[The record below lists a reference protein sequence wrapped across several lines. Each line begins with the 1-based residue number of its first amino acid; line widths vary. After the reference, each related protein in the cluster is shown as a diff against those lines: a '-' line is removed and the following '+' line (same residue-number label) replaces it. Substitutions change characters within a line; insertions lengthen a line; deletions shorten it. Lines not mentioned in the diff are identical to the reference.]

1 MFLPTLIV
9 TAVILGAAVAM
20 IGIRMFFVKDGT
32 FRGSC
37 ATNNPMIKNE
47 FGECTVCGRKPGE
60 ECKQE
65 DVQPA

>member
-1 MFLPTLIV
+1 MFVPTLIV
-9 TAVILGAAVAM
+9 TLAVLGTAVAM
-20 IGIRMFFVKDGT
+20 IGIRMFFVKDGF

-47 FGECTVCGRKPGE
+47 FGECSVCGRKPGE
-60 ECKQE
+60 DCKQE

>member
-9 TAVILGAAVAM
+9 TVAILATAVAM

-47 FGECTVCGRKPGE
+47 FGECSVCGRKPGE
-60 ECKQE
+60 DCKQE
-65 DVQPA
+65 DIKAA

>member
-9 TAVILGAAVAM
+9 TIAILATAVAM
-20 IGIRMFFVKDGT
+20 IGIRMFFVKDGS

-47 FGECTVCGRKPGE
+47 FGECSVCGRKSGE
-60 ECKQE
+60 DCKQE

>member
-1 MFLPTLIV
+1 MFVPTLIV
-9 TAVILGAAVAM
+9 TVVILGTAVAM

-60 ECKQE
+60 DCKQE
-65 DVQPA
+65 DVQTA